1 MAGTASFARS
11 VMSVSGNPSSQG
23 NPARGRTGSEL
34 ADALRACRS
43 AFIGVGLFSFV
54 VNILMLTGA
63 LFMLEI
69 YDRVLPSRSLPTL
82 LGLGLLVLILF
93 ALQGLLDLVRSRM
106 LVRIGTAIDEQLRGR
121 MLDAILRL
129 PLAAGNQGNGIQ
141 PMRDLENV
149 RSFLAGSGPIALFDL
164 PWIPVYLAVIFAFHF
179 ALGMTALA
187 GAVLLGGLT
196 LLTEFLSRA
205 PMTSSGAVALAR
217 TNFADAC
224 RRNAEVI
231 AAMGMGRRIDAK
243 WEEMSRRYMTDVKRL
258 GDVSGGFGALS
269 KVLRLALQS
278 AVLAIGAYL
287 VIHDQATAGIIIA
300 ASILAGRAL
309 APVDL
314 AIAQSKSFLAAR
326 QSWERLNTLLFRL
339 PARPAPL
346 SLPNPKAT
354 LTVKDL
360 CVAAPG
366 TRRTI
371 VQGVSFAIEA
381 GSALAIVGPTGSGK
395 STLVRALVGVWQ
407 PLAGRIS
414 LDGADLDQWSN
425 EELGRFIG
433 YLPQDVELFSGTI
446 AVNISRFDGAA
457 DAKDIVAA
465 AEAACVHDVIVGF
478 REGYNTQI
486 GEQGEVLSAGQR
498 QRIALA
504 RALYRD
510 PFLVV
515 LDEPNSNLDSEG
527 EAALTSAILGVR
539 NRGGIVV
546 IVAHR
551 PNALV
556 AADLILVM
564 NQGRA
569 QAFGEKDAILS
580 ASYPKLQPVAAEPV
594 RIAPPSQAIAASHV
608 KKTGT

>member
-1 MAGTASFARS
+1 
-11 VMSVSGNPSSQG
+11 MSVTANPSLPPS
-23 NPARGRTGSEL
+23 PSAEL
-34 ADALRACRS
+34 AAALRSCRS
-43 AFIGVGLFSFV
+43 AFVGVGLFSFV

-82 LGLGLLVLILF
+82 IGLGILVLVLF
-93 ALQGLLDLVRSRM
+93 ALHGLLDLVRSRM
-106 LVRIGTAIDEQLRGR
+106 LVRIGTSIDEQLRGR
-121 MLDAILRL
+121 MLDTILRL

-141 PMRDLENV
+141 PMRDLESV
-149 RSFLAGSGPIALFDL
+149 RSFLAGAGPVALFDL
-164 PWIPVYLAVIFAFHF
+164 PWIPVYLAVIFAFHV

-187 GAVLLGGLT
+187 GAVLLVGLT
-196 LLTEFLSRA
+196 LLTAFLSRA
-205 PMTSSGAVALAR
+205 PMKSSGAVALER

-231 AAMGMGRRIDAK
+231 TAMGMAGRIEAK
-243 WEEMSRRYMTDVKRL
+243 WEELSRRYMTDVKRV
-258 GDVSGGFGALS
+258 GDVAGGFGALS

-278 AVLAIGAYL
+278 AVLAVGAFL
-287 VIHDQATAGIIIA
+287 VIEQEATAGIIIA

-314 AIAQSKSFLAAR
+314 AIAQSKSLIAAR
-326 QSWERLNTLLFRL
+326 QSWQRLNALLSRL
-339 PARPAPL
+339 PVRPAPL
-346 SLPNPKAT
+346 TLPDPKAK
-354 LTVKDL
+354 LTVRDL
-360 CVAAPG
+360 CMAAPG

-371 VQGVSFAIEA
+371 LQGVSFGAEA
-381 GSALAIVGPTGSGK
+381 GSALAVVGPTGSGK

-425 EELGRFIG
+425 AELGRLIG

-446 AVNISRFDGAA
+446 AENIARFDSNAA
-457 DAKDIVAA
+457 AEDIVAA
-465 AEAACVHDVIVGF
+465 ATAAGVHDFIVSL
-478 REGYNTQI
+478 REGYNTEI
-486 GEQGEVLSAGQR
+486 GEQGESLSAGQR

-515 LDEPNSNLDSEG
+515 LDEPNSNLDAEG
-527 EAALTSAILGVR
+527 EAALTAAILGVR
-539 NRGGIVV
+539 ERGGIVV

-556 AADLILVM
+556 AADLILVL
-564 NQGRA
+564 NQGRS
-569 QAFGEKDAILS
+569 QAFGEKDAIL
-580 ASYPKLQPVAAEPV
+580 AANFPKLQTVSADPARIPPPPQALPANQAV
-594 RIAPPSQAIAASHV
+594 R
-608 KKTGT
+608 TGT

>member
-1 MAGTASFARS
+1 MT
-11 VMSVSGNPSSQG
+11 VMTNPSGSG
-23 NPARGRTGSEL
+23 TSAGRSGSEL
-34 ADALRACRS
+34 AAALRTCRS
-43 AFIGVGLFSFV
+43 AFLGVALFSGV
-54 VNILMLTGA
+54 VNVLMLTGA

-69 YDRVLPSRSLPTL
+69 YDRVLPSRSFATL

-93 ALQGLLDLVRSRM
+93 AVQGLLDMVRSRM
-106 LVRIGTAIDEQLRGR
+106 LVRIGATIDEAMRGR
-121 MLDAILRL
+121 MLDTILRL

-149 RSFLAGSGPIALFDL
+149 RSFLAGPGPIALFDL
-164 PWIPVYLAVIFAFHF
+164 PWIPVYLVVIFAFHF

-187 GAVLLGGLT
+187 GAVLLISLT
-196 LLTEFLSRA
+196 LVTELLSRS
-205 PMTSSGAVALAR
+205 PVKSSGQVALAR
-217 TNFADAC
+217 TNFADAA

-243 WEEMSRRYMTDVKRL
+243 WEELSRRYMTDVKRL
-258 GDVSGGFGALS
+258 GDVAGGFGALS

-278 AVLAIGAYL
+278 AVLAVGAYL
-287 VIHDQATAGIIIA
+287 VIQQEATAGIIIA

-314 AIAQSKSFLAAR
+314 AIAQSKSFLSAR
-326 QSWERLNTLLFRL
+326 QSWQRLNKLLTHL
-339 PARPAPL
+339 PLRAEPL
-346 SLPNPKAT
+346 PLPVPKAK
-354 LTVKDL
+354 LSVADL
-360 CVAAPG
+360 SVAAPG
-366 TRRTI
+366 TRKLI
-371 VQGVSFAIEA
+371 VHGISFAVEA

-395 STLVRALVGVWQ
+395 STLVRSLVGVWQ
-407 PLAGRIS
+407 PLAGRIC

-425 EELGRFIG
+425 DELGRFVG

-446 AVNISRFDGAA
+446 AENISRLDSKA

-465 AEAACVHDVIVGF
+465 AQAAGVHDFIVSF
-478 REGYNTQI
+478 RDGYNTEI
-486 GEQGEVLSAGQR
+486 GEQGEALSAGQR

-515 LDEPNSNLDSEG
+515 LDEPNSNLDGEG
-527 EAALTSAILGVR
+527 ETALTGAILGIR
-539 NRGGIVV
+539 DRGGIVV

-551 PNALV
+551 PNALIG
-556 AADLILVM
+556 ADRILVL

-580 ASYPKLQPVAAEPV
+580 AHYPRLQPVVPEPV
-594 RIAPPSQAIAASHV
+594 RAAPPSLPVPDSTA

>member
-1 MAGTASFARS
+1 MSATGNASIP
-11 VMSVSGNPSSQG
+11 GNAQT
-23 NPARGRTGSEL
+23 GRAGSEL
-34 ADALRACRS
+34 ASALRSCRS
-43 AFIGVGLFSFV
+43 AFVGVGLFSFV

-69 YDRVLPSRSLPTL
+69 YDRVLPSRSLATL
-82 LGLGLLVLILF
+82 VGLGLLVLILF
-93 ALQGLLDLVRSRM
+93 ALHGLLDLVRSRM
-106 LVRIGTAIDEQLRGR
+106 LVRIGASLDEQLRGR
-121 MLDAILRL
+121 MLDTILRL
-129 PLAAGNQGNGIQ
+129 PLAAGNQGQGIQ
-141 PMRDLENV
+141 PMRDLESV
-149 RSFLAGSGPIALFDL
+149 RSFLAGAGPIALFDL

-179 ALGMTALA
+179 TLGMTALA
-187 GAVLLGGLT
+187 GAVLLIGLT
-196 LLTEFLSRA
+196 LLTELLSRA
-205 PMTSSGAVALAR
+205 PMKSSGAVGLAR

-231 AAMGMGRRIDAK
+231 TAMGMGRRIDAK
-243 WEEMSRRYMTDVKRL
+243 WEEMSRRYMADMKRL
-258 GDVSGGFGALS
+258 GDVAGGFGALS

-278 AVLAIGAYL
+278 AVLAVGAYL
-287 VIHDQATAGIIIA
+287 VINDQATAGIIIA

-314 AIAQSKSFLAAR
+314 AIAQSKSFLNAR
-326 QSWERLNTLLFRL
+326 QSWQRLNRLLSNL
-339 PARPAPL
+339 PVRAEPL
-346 SLPNPKAT
+346 ALPNPKVRLSVA
-354 LTVKDL
+354 DL

-366 TRRTI
+366 TKRPI
-371 VQGVSFAIEA
+371 VQGVSFAVEA
-381 GSALAIVGPTGSGK
+381 GSALAVVGPTGSGK

-407 PLAGRIS
+407 AAAGRIC

-425 EELGRFIG
+425 EELGRFVG
-433 YLPQDVELFSGTI
+433 YLPQDVELFGGTI
-446 AVNISRFDGAA
+446 AENIARFDSNA

-465 AEAACVHDVIVGF
+465 AEAAGVHDFIVSF

-486 GEQGEVLSAGQR
+486 GEQGEALSAGQR

-515 LDEPNSNLDSEG
+515 LDEPNSNLDADG
-527 EAALTSAILGVR
+527 EAALTGAILGVR

-551 PNALV
+551 PSALI
-556 AADLILVM
+556 AADRILVL

-569 QAFGEKDAILS
+569 QAFGEKDAILA
-580 ASYPKLQPVAAEPV
+580 ASHPKLQPVAAEPV
-594 RIAPPSQAIAASHV
+594 RIAVPPQALPGSTV

>member
-1 MAGTASFARS
+1 MLRS
-11 VMSVSGNPSSQG
+11 
-23 NPARGRTGSEL
+23 
-34 ADALRACRS
+34 CRS
-43 AFIGVGLFSFV
+43 AFVGVGLFSFV

-69 YDRVLPSRSLPTL
+69 YDRVLPSRSFATL

-93 ALQGLLDLVRSRM
+93 SLHGLLDLVRSRM
-106 LVRIGTAIDEQLRGR
+106 LVRIGTSIDEQLRGR
-121 MLDAILRL
+121 MLDTILRL

-149 RSFLAGSGPIALFDL
+149 RSFLAGAGPVALFDL
-164 PWIPVYLAVIFAFHF
+164 PWIPVYLAVIFAFHS

-187 GAVLLGGLT
+187 GAALLVGLT
-196 LLTEFLSRA
+196 LLTELLSRA
-205 PMTSSGAVALAR
+205 PMKSSGAVALAR
-217 TNFADAC
+217 TNFADTC

-231 AAMGMGRRIDAK
+231 AAMGMGRRIEAK

-258 GDVSGGFGALS
+258 GDVAGGFGALS

-278 AVLAIGAYL
+278 AVLAVGAYL
-287 VIHDQATAGIIIA
+287 VINDQATAGIIIA

-314 AIAQSKSFLAAR
+314 AIGQAKSFVAAR
-326 QSWERLNTLLFRL
+326 QSWQRLNTLLSRL
-339 PARPAPL
+339 PARPTPL
-346 SLPNPKAT
+346 SLPNPKAR
-354 LTVKDL
+354 LSAKDL

-366 TRRTI
+366 TRKTI
-371 VQGVSFAIEA
+371 VQGVSFAAEA

-407 PLAGRIS
+407 PLAGRIL

-425 EELGRFIG
+425 EELGRFVG
-433 YLPQDVELFSGTI
+433 YLPQDVELFGGTI
-446 AVNISRFDGAA
+446 AENISRFDGTAE
-457 DAKDIVAA
+457 AKDIVAA
-465 AEAACVHDVIVGF
+465 AEAAGVHDFIVSF

-486 GEQGEVLSAGQR
+486 GEQGEALSAGQR

-515 LDEPNSNLDSEG
+515 LDEPNSNLDAEG
-527 EAALTSAILGVR
+527 EAALTGAILGVR
-539 NRGGIVV
+539 DRGGIVV

-551 PNALV
+551 PSALV
-556 AADLILVM
+556 AVDRILVL

-569 QAFGEKDAILS
+569 QTFGEKDAILA
-580 ASYPKLQPVAAEPV
+580 ASHPKLQPVAAEPV
-594 RIAPPSQAIAASHV
+594 RIAAPPHAITSGSV